1 MLKIYSLVAN
11 RRGVGIVGELE
22 SFSNINK
29 QGGWNS
35 RGMENFPNNNT
46 RGRTFQNFKLKA
58 M

>member
-29 QGGWNS
+29 QGARIVEGWKI
-35 RGMENFPNNNT
+35 
-46 RGRTFQNFKLKA
+46 FQIIIPVGGLFKTLN
-58 M
+58 